1 VYFIDFLNSMAKA
14 LITGG
19 GGAKGAFSVG
29 ALLALKKRGLFPFD
43 IISGTS
49 TGGFIAALAAADD
62 LDTLRQQYLS
72 VGPNDILAK
81 QNIIAN
87 VLNGKAFLFDTF
99 PLIQLTRTHIT
110 QQVFD
115 RIMMPESPTLCIT
128 AVSLQTGQA
137 TVFSNKD
144 LPLHSQYRV
153 TRFVDHEMLINAL
166 VASGSQAGFTPPVI
180 IEGEQFVDGG
190 HRDVIPTRI
199 VVDLGAD
206 DVIVLSNNPSVYEN
220 DPRHYND
227 LLSVVLRVVG
237 IFLQDV
243 RENDIRILDDYL
255 APRGEKAIVIEPET
269 DLDEEN
275 PTGLRFNPPL
285 MASWM
290 VLGEIRANK
299 VLDSLIGPLA

>member
-1 VYFIDFLNSMAKA
+1 MAKA
-14 LITGG
+14 LILGG

-29 ALLALKKRGLFPFD
+29 ALLALKRRGLFPFD
-43 IISGTS
+43 IVSGTS
-49 TGGFIAALAAADD
+49 TGAFIAALAAADD
-62 LDTLRQQYLS
+62 LETLRQQYLS

-81 QNIIAN
+81 ENIVAN
-87 VLNGKAFLFDTF
+87 VLNGKAFLFNTY
-99 PLIQLTRTHIT
+99 PLIQLTRKHIT
-110 QQVFD
+110 QEVFD
-115 RIMMPESPTLCIT
+115 TIMMPGSPTLCIT

-137 TVFSNKD
+137 TVFSNKE
-144 LPLHSQYRV
+144 LSPHPQYRV
-153 TRFVDHEMLINAL
+153 KKIVDRVMLVNVL

-199 VVDLGAD
+199 VVDLQAD
-206 DVIVLSNNPSVYEN
+206 DVIVLSNNPSIHEN
-220 DPRHYND
+220 DPKHYND

-243 RENDIRILDDYL
+243 RENDIRVLDDYL
-255 APRGEKAIVIEPET
+255 ATKGKRAIVIEPET

-290 VLGEIRANK
+290 ILG
-299 VLDSLIGPLA
+299 

>member
-1 VYFIDFLNSMAKA
+1 MTKA
-14 LITGG
+14 LILGG

-29 ALLALKKRGLFPFD
+29 ALLALRKNGLFPFD

-49 TGGFIAALAAADD
+49 TGAFIAALAVAGD
-62 LDTLRQQYLS
+62 LETLRQQYLS

-81 QNIIAN
+81 QNIVKN
-87 VLNGKAFLFDTF
+87 VLNGRAFLFDTY
-99 PLIQLTRTHIT
+99 PLIQLTRKHIT
-110 QQVFD
+110 QDVFD
-115 RIMMPESPTLCIT
+115 RIMMLESPMLCIT

-137 TVFSNKD
+137 TVFSNRD
-144 LPLHSQYRV
+144 LPSHPQYRV
-153 TRFVDHEMLINAL
+153 KKISDHEMLVNAL

-199 VVDLGAD
+199 VVDLQAD
-206 DVIVLSNNPSVYEN
+206 DVIVLSNNPSVYES

-237 IFLQDV
+237 IFMQDV
-243 RENDIRILDDYL
+243 RENDVRILDDYL
-255 APRGEKAIVIEPET
+255 ATKGKHAIVIEPET

-290 VLGEIRANK
+290 ILGELRANK
-299 VLDSLIGPLA
+299 MVGTQSRRV

>member
-1 VYFIDFLNSMAKA
+1 MARA

-29 ALLALKKRGLFPFD
+29 ALLALNKRGFLPFD

-49 TGGFIAALAAADD
+49 TGAFIAALAAADE
-62 LDTLRQQYLS
+62 LETLRQQYLS

-81 QNIIAN
+81 QNIVAN
-87 VLNGKAFLFDTF
+87 VLNGKAFLFDTY
-99 PLIQLTRTHIT
+99 PLVQLTRQHIT
-110 QQVFD
+110 HNIFD
-115 RIMMPESPTLCIT
+115 KIMLADAPILCVT

-137 TVFSNKD
+137 TVFSNKELQTHD
-144 LPLHSQYRV
+144 QYRV
-153 TRFVDHEMLINAL
+153 KKFVNHEMLVNAL

-199 VVDLGAD
+199 VVDLAAD
-206 DVIVLSNNPSVYEN
+206 DVLVLSNNPSVYAN
-220 DPRHYND
+220 DTRQYND
-227 LLSVVLRVVG
+227 LLSVVLRVVS

-243 RENDIRILDDYL
+243 RENDIRLLDDYL
-255 APRGEKAIVIEPET
+255 SQKGKSAIVIEPEN

-290 VLGEIRANK
+290 ILGELRANK
-299 VLDSLIGPLA
+299 ILDQLGGGRDSPIA

>member
-1 VYFIDFLNSMAKA
+1 MAKA

-29 ALLALKKRGLFPFD
+29 ALLALKKRGSFPFD

-49 TGGFIAALAAADD
+49 TGAFIATLAAAGD
-62 LDTLRQQYLS
+62 LETLRQQYLN

-81 QNIIAN
+81 QNIVAN
-87 VLNGKAFLFDTF
+87 VINGKAFLFDTY
-99 PLIQLTRTHIT
+99 PLVQLTRQHIT
-110 QQVFD
+110 PSVFET
-115 RIMMPESPTLCIT
+115 IMMSAAPTLCIT

-137 TVFSNKD
+137 TVFSNKELEPHD
-144 LPLHSQYRV
+144 QYNV
-153 TRFVDHEMLINAL
+153 KKFTDHEMLVNAL

-199 VVDLGAD
+199 VVDLAAD
-206 DVIVLSNNPSVYEN
+206 DVIVLNNNPSVYEK
-220 DPRHYND
+220 PSRHYND
-227 LLSVVLRVVG
+227 LLSVVLRVVS

-243 RENDIRILDDYL
+243 RENDVKLLDDYL
-255 APRGEKAIVIEPET
+255 GSRGKRAIVIEPES

-285 MASWM
+285 MATWM
-290 VLGEIRANK
+290 VLGEIQANK
-299 VLDSLIGPLA
+299 ILDQLAGTGIDPIV

>member
-1 VYFIDFLNSMAKA
+1 MAKA
-14 LITGG
+14 LIIGG

-29 ALLALKKRGLFPFD
+29 ALLALQKKGLLPFD

-49 TGGFIAALAAADD
+49 TGAFIAALVAADD
-62 LDTLRQQYLS
+62 LETLRQQYLS

-81 QNIIAN
+81 QNIVAN
-87 VLNGKAFLFDTF
+87 VLNGKAFLFDTY
-99 PLIQLTRTHIT
+99 PLVQLTRKHVT
-110 QQVFD
+110 QSVFD
-115 RIMMPESPTLCIT
+115 RIMMPGSPTLCIT

-137 TVFSNKD
+137 TVFSNRD
-144 LPLHSQYRV
+144 LMPHPQYSV
-153 TRFVDHEMLINAL
+153 KKLVDHEMLVNAL

-199 VVDLGAD
+199 VVDLQAD
-206 DVIVLSNNPSVYEN
+206 DVLVLGNNPSVYQN
-220 DPRHYND
+220 DSKHYND
-227 LLSVVLRVVG
+227 LLAVVLRVVG

-243 RENDIRILDDYL
+243 RENDVRTLDDYL
-255 APRGEKAIVIEPET
+255 ATKGKRAIVIEPET

-275 PTGLRFNPPL
+275 PTGLRFNPAL

-290 VLGEIRANK
+290 LLGELRANEILGTGGD
-299 VLDSLIGPLA
+299 VFV

>member
-1 VYFIDFLNSMAKA
+1 MAKA
-14 LITGG
+14 LILGG

-29 ALLALKKRGLFPFD
+29 ALLALRKNGLFPFD

-49 TGGFIAALAAADD
+49 TGAFIAALAVADD
-62 LDTLRQQYLS
+62 LETLRQQYLS

-81 QNIIAN
+81 QNIVEN
-87 VLNGKAFLFDTF
+87 VLNGRAFLFDTY
-99 PLIQLTRTHIT
+99 PLIQLTRKHIT
-110 QQVFD
+110 QDVFD
-115 RIMMPESPTLCIT
+115 RIMRPESPMLCIT

-137 TVFSNKD
+137 TVFSNRE
-144 LPLHSQYRV
+144 LPSHPQYRV
-153 TRFVDHEMLINAL
+153 KRLSDNEMLVNAL

-199 VVDLGAD
+199 VVYLQAD
-206 DVIVLSNNPSVYEN
+206 DVVVFSNNPSVYEN

-243 RENDIRILDDYL
+243 RENDVRILDDYL
-255 APRGEKAIVIEPET
+255 ATKGKRAIVIEPET

-290 VLGEIRANK
+290 ILGELRANK
-299 VLDSLIGPLA
+299 VVGTQSRRV

>member
-1 VYFIDFLNSMAKA
+1 MAKA
-14 LITGG
+14 LILGG

-29 ALLALKKRGLFPFD
+29 ALLALRKNGLFPFD

-49 TGGFIAALAAADD
+49 TGAFIAALAVADD
-62 LDTLRQQYLS
+62 LETLRQQYLS
-72 VGPNDILAK
+72 VGSNDILAK
-81 QNIIAN
+81 QNIVEN
-87 VLNGKAFLFDTF
+87 VLNGRAFLFDTY
-99 PLIQLTRTHIT
+99 PLIQLTRKHIT
-110 QQVFD
+110 QDVFD
-115 RIMMPESPTLCIT
+115 RIMRPESPMLCIT

-137 TVFSNKD
+137 TVFSNRE
-144 LPLHSQYRV
+144 LPSLPQYRV
-153 TRFVDHEMLINAL
+153 KRLSDNEMLVNAL

-199 VVDLGAD
+199 VVDLQAD
-206 DVIVLSNNPSVYEN
+206 DVVVLSNNPSVYEN

-243 RENDIRILDDYL
+243 RENDVRILDDYL
-255 APRGEKAIVIEPET
+255 ATKGKRAIVIEPET

-290 VLGEIRANK
+290 ILGELRANK
-299 VLDSLIGPLA
+299 VVGTQSRRV

>member
-1 VYFIDFLNSMAKA
+1 MAKA
-14 LITGG
+14 LIIGG

-29 ALLALKKRGLFPFD
+29 ALLALQKKGLLPFD

-49 TGGFIAALAAADD
+49 TGAFIAALAAADD
-62 LDTLRQQYLS
+62 LETLRQQYLS

-81 QNIIAN
+81 QNIVAN
-87 VLNGKAFLFDTF
+87 VLNGKAFLFDTY
-99 PLIQLTRTHIT
+99 PLVQLTRKHVT
-110 QQVFD
+110 QSVFD
-115 RIMMPESPTLCIT
+115 RIMMPGSPTLCIT

-137 TVFSNKD
+137 TVFSNRD
-144 LPLHSQYRV
+144 LMPHPQYSV
-153 TRFVDHEMLINAL
+153 KKLVDHEMLVNAL

-199 VVDLGAD
+199 VVDLQAD
-206 DVIVLSNNPSVYEN
+206 DVLVLGNNPSVYQN
-220 DPRHYND
+220 DSKHYND
-227 LLSVVLRVVG
+227 LLAVVLRVVG

-243 RENDIRILDDYL
+243 RENDVRTLDDYL
-255 APRGEKAIVIEPET
+255 ATKGKRAIVIEPET

-275 PTGLRFNPPL
+275 PTGLRFNPAL

-290 VLGEIRANK
+290 LLGELRANEILGTGGD
-299 VLDSLIGPLA
+299 VFV

>member
-1 VYFIDFLNSMAKA
+1 MAKA
-14 LITGG
+14 LIIGG

-29 ALLALKKRGLFPFD
+29 ALLALQKKGLLPFD

-49 TGGFIAALAAADD
+49 TGAFIAALVAADD
-62 LDTLRQQYLS
+62 LETLRQQYLS

-81 QNIIAN
+81 QNIVAN
-87 VLNGKAFLFDTF
+87 VLNGKAFLFDTY
-99 PLIQLTRTHIT
+99 PLVQLTRKHVT
-110 QQVFD
+110 QSVFD
-115 RIMMPESPTLCIT
+115 RIMMPGSPTLCIT

-137 TVFSNKD
+137 TVFSNRD
-144 LPLHSQYRV
+144 LMPHPQYSV
-153 TRFVDHEMLINAL
+153 KKLVDHEMLVNAL

-199 VVDLGAD
+199 VVDLQAD
-206 DVIVLSNNPSVYEN
+206 DVLVLGNNPSVYQN
-220 DPRHYND
+220 DSKHYND
-227 LLSVVLRVVG
+227 LLAVVLRVVG

-243 RENDIRILDDYL
+243 RENDVRTLDDYL
-255 APRGEKAIVIEPET
+255 ATKGKRAIVIEPET

-275 PTGLRFNPPL
+275 PTGLRFNPAL

-290 VLGEIRANK
+290 LLGELRANEILGADGD
-299 VLDSLIGPLA
+299 VFV

>member
-1 VYFIDFLNSMAKA
+1 MIRA

-29 ALLALKKRGLFPFD
+29 ALLALKKRGFLPFD

-49 TGGFIAALAAADD
+49 TGAFIAALAAAHE
-62 LDTLRQQYLS
+62 LETLRQQYLS

-81 QNIIAN
+81 QNIVAN
-87 VLNGKAFLFDTF
+87 VLNGKAFLFDTY
-99 PLIQLTRTHIT
+99 PLVQLTRQHIT
-110 QQVFD
+110 QDIFNK
-115 RIMMPESPTLCIT
+115 IMLTDAPVLCVT

-137 TVFSNKD
+137 TVFSNKELQPHD
-144 LPLHSQYRV
+144 QYRV
-153 TRFVDHEMLINAL
+153 KKFANHEMLVNAL

-199 VVDLGAD
+199 VVDLAAD
-206 DVIVLSNNPSVYEN
+206 EVVVLSNNPSVYEN
-220 DPRHYND
+220 DTRHYND
-227 LLSVVLRVVG
+227 LLSVVLRVVS

-243 RENDIRILDDYL
+243 RENDVRLLDDYL
-255 APRGEKAIVIEPET
+255 SQKGKSAIIIEPEN

-290 VLGEIRANK
+290 ILGELRANK
-299 VLDSLIGPLA
+299 ILDQLAGTRDTPIA

>member
-1 VYFIDFLNSMAKA
+1 MAKA
-14 LITGG
+14 LIIGG

-29 ALLALKKRGLFPFD
+29 ALLALQKKGLLPFD

-49 TGGFIAALAAADD
+49 TGAFIAALVAADD
-62 LDTLRQQYLS
+62 LETLRQQYLS

-81 QNIIAN
+81 QNIVAN
-87 VLNGKAFLFDTF
+87 VLNGKAFLFDTY
-99 PLIQLTRTHIT
+99 PLVQLTRKHVT
-110 QQVFD
+110 QSVFD
-115 RIMMPESPTLCIT
+115 RIMMPGSPTLCIT

-137 TVFSNKD
+137 TVFSNRD
-144 LPLHSQYRV
+144 LMPHPQYSV
-153 TRFVDHEMLINAL
+153 KKLVDHEMLVNAL

-199 VVDLGAD
+199 VVDLQAD
-206 DVIVLSNNPSVYEN
+206 DVLVLSNNPSVYQN
-220 DPRHYND
+220 DSKHYND
-227 LLSVVLRVVG
+227 LLAVVLRVVG

-243 RENDIRILDDYL
+243 RENDVRTLDDYL
-255 APRGEKAIVIEPET
+255 ATKGKRAIVIEPET

-275 PTGLRFNPPL
+275 PTGLRFNPAL

-290 VLGEIRANK
+290 LLGELRANEILGTGGD
-299 VLDSLIGPLA
+299 VFV

>member
-1 VYFIDFLNSMAKA
+1 MAKA
-14 LITGG
+14 LILGG

-29 ALLALKKRGLFPFD
+29 ALLALKRGGLFPFD
-43 IISGTS
+43 IVSGTS
-49 TGGFIAALAAADD
+49 TGAFIAALAAADD
-62 LDTLRQQYLS
+62 LETLRQQYLS

-81 QNIIAN
+81 ENIVAN
-87 VLNGKAFLFDTF
+87 VLNGKAFLFDTY
-99 PLIQLTRTHIT
+99 PLVQLTRKHIT
-110 QQVFD
+110 QKVFNT
-115 RIMMPESPTLCIT
+115 IMMPGSPTLCIT

-137 TVFSNKD
+137 TVFSNKE
-144 LPLHSQYRV
+144 LSPHPQYRV
-153 TRFVDHEMLINAL
+153 KKLVDRVMLVNAL

-199 VVDLGAD
+199 VVDLQAD
-206 DVIVLSNNPSVYEN
+206 DVIVLSNNPSIHEN
-220 DPRHYND
+220 DFKHYND

-243 RENDIRILDDYL
+243 RENDIRVLDDYL
-255 APRGEKAIVIEPET
+255 ATKGKRAIVIEPET

-290 VLGEIRANK
+290 ILGELRANK
-299 VLDSLIGPLA
+299 VLGKRTDLPS

>member
-1 VYFIDFLNSMAKA
+1 MAKA
-14 LITGG
+14 LIIGG

-29 ALLALKKRGLFPFD
+29 ALLALQKKGLLPFD

-49 TGGFIAALAAADD
+49 TGAFIAALAAADD
-62 LDTLRQQYLS
+62 LETLRQQYLS

-81 QNIIAN
+81 QNIVAN
-87 VLNGKAFLFDTF
+87 VLNGKAFLFDTY
-99 PLIQLTRTHIT
+99 PLVQLTRKHVT
-110 QQVFD
+110 QSVFD
-115 RIMMPESPTLCIT
+115 RIMMPGSPTLCIT

-137 TVFSNKD
+137 TVFSNRD
-144 LPLHSQYRV
+144 LMPHPQYSV
-153 TRFVDHEMLINAL
+153 KKLVDHEMLVNAL

-199 VVDLGAD
+199 VVDLQAD
-206 DVIVLSNNPSVYEN
+206 DVLVLSNNPSVYQN
-220 DPRHYND
+220 DSKHYND
-227 LLSVVLRVVG
+227 LLAVVLRVVG

-243 RENDIRILDDYL
+243 RENDVRTLDDYL
-255 APRGEKAIVIEPET
+255 ATKGKRAIVIEPET

-275 PTGLRFNPPL
+275 PTGLRFNPAL

-290 VLGEIRANK
+290 LLGELRANEILGADGD
-299 VLDSLIGPLA
+299 VFV

>member
-1 VYFIDFLNSMAKA
+1 MAKA
-14 LITGG
+14 LIIGG

-29 ALLALKKRGLFPFD
+29 ALLALQKKGLLPFD

-49 TGGFIAALAAADD
+49 TGAFIAALVAADD
-62 LDTLRQQYLS
+62 LETLRQQYLS

-81 QNIIAN
+81 QNIVAN
-87 VLNGKAFLFDTF
+87 VLNGKAFLFDTY
-99 PLIQLTRTHIT
+99 PLVQLTRKHVT
-110 QQVFD
+110 QSVFD
-115 RIMMPESPTLCIT
+115 RIMMPGSPTLCIT

-137 TVFSNKD
+137 TVFSNRD
-144 LPLHSQYRV
+144 LMPHPQYSV
-153 TRFVDHEMLINAL
+153 KKLVDHEMLVNAL

-199 VVDLGAD
+199 VVDLQAD
-206 DVIVLSNNPSVYEN
+206 DVLVLSNNPSVYQN
-220 DPRHYND
+220 DSKHYND
-227 LLSVVLRVVG
+227 LLAVVLRVVG

-243 RENDIRILDDYL
+243 RENDVRTLDDYL
-255 APRGEKAIVIEPET
+255 ATKGKRAIVIEPET

-275 PTGLRFNPPL
+275 PTGLRFNPAL

-290 VLGEIRANK
+290 LLGELRANEILGADGD
-299 VLDSLIGPLA
+299 VFV

>member
-1 VYFIDFLNSMAKA
+1 MVRA

-29 ALLALKKRGLFPFD
+29 ALLAIKQRGLFPFD

-49 TGGFIAALAAADD
+49 TGAFIAALAAADD
-62 LDTLRQQYLS
+62 LETLRQQYLS

-81 QNIIAN
+81 QNIVAN
-87 VLNGKAFLFDTF
+87 VLNGKAFVFDTY
-99 PLIQLTRTHIT
+99 PLIALTRRHIT
-110 QQVFD
+110 QQVFEK
-115 RIMMPESPTLCIT
+115 IMLPESPTLCIT

-137 TVFSNKD
+137 TVFSNRD
-144 LPLHSQYRV
+144 LPAQPQYRV
-153 TRFVDHEMLINAL
+153 RKLVDHEMMVNAL

-180 IEGEQFVDGG
+180 IDGEQFVDGG

-199 VVDLGAD
+199 VVDLHAD
-206 DVIVLSNNPSVYEN
+206 DVIVLSNNPSVYEK
-220 DPRHYND
+220 DPKHYTD

-243 RENDIRILDDYL
+243 RENDIRVLDDYL
-255 APRGEKAIVIEPET
+255 AAKGKRAVVIEPEN

-290 VLGEIRANK
+290 ILGELRASK
-299 VLDSLIGPLA
+299 ILRDFSQPLA